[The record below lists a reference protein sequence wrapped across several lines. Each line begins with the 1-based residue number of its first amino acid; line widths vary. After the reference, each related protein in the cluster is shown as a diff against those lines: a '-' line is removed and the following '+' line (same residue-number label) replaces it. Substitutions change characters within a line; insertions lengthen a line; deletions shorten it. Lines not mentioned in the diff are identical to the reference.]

1 MDIIDIML
9 ARAMTPQGQ
18 TETYV
23 SIANAAAAK
32 AEKAKQDA
40 TDAIA
45 TVNAAAEDIA
55 QKQEAAD
62 TLLSSA
68 QDALETAQQA
78 QLNMLDTED
87 VDAEVK
93 KLDVSVS
100 LIEGQNA
107 NTYQIVT
114 TYPDNTLNTEN
125 ATKMYK
131 ATGNNEDGTMTQKA
145 ITDAL
150 SSKVDNSTLNN
161 YASKTYVNEAIAS
174 TPISSGNG
182 EIIIHFNVDDA
193 GRIVVVDENGNL
205 TAGYINEE
213 EMIEALLHSG
223 LYNLKEAVGLD
234 MDYANKTFKRI
245 QSATDLSSG
254 SDFDKYPMYGGRK
267 RCNVADDGTIL
278 AFYGDNNYTED
289 GSNGQVMVYQPK
301 FYYRRMPLSVEN
313 LAKGQVIRHDS
324 IIISNAK
331 QGSFKVAP
339 IFLDENGEELD
350 YVLFSAYEGTIANDK
365 LSSIANAK
373 PTCNKTIAEMEAAAQ
388 ARGTGWHITN
398 MAAESANQMLEI
410 VEFGSMNGQASL
422 EAGICNTSDNV
433 NTNCAA
439 ITGST
444 AALGNETGHAT
455 STVTEINGTN
465 TSYSDAGKRA
475 ISYRGVENP
484 WGNTWHMIGGLNIK
498 GDGQSLGGAPYICT
512 DYNYSPGLISSNYE
526 SLGFNLPSTY
536 GWISAMAIGDTKY
549 DWVFLPAECANT
561 ANSLLPVGD
570 NLWVTAHTTENKILA
585 VGGSYNLQENDGPFY
600 YAADRNVAESSRPNY
615 GARLMFI
622 PTKNGIYTAN
632 ISKWTA
638 KMGA

>member
-40 TDAIA
+40 TEAIA
-45 TVNAAAEDIA
+45 TVTAAAEDIA
-55 QKQEAAD
+55 EKQDAAD
-62 TLLSSA
+62 TLLASA
-68 QDALETAQQA
+68 QEALETAQEA
-78 QLNMLDTED
+78 QINMLDTED
-87 VDAEVK
+87 VDAEIK

-107 NTYQIVT
+107 NTYQVVT

-150 SSKVDNSTLNN
+150 SGKVDNSTLNN
-161 YASKTYVNEAIAS
+161 YASKNYVNEAIAS

-182 EIIIHFNVDDA
+182 EIIIHFNTDDA

-254 SDFDKYPMYGGRK
+254 TDFDKYPMYGGRK

-278 AFYGDNNYTED
+278 AFYGDNTYTED

-313 LAKGQVIRHDS
+313 LSKGQVIRHDS
-324 IIISNAK
+324 IIISAAK
-331 QGSFKVAP
+331 QGSFKIAP
-339 IFLDENGEELD
+339 IFLDENGEELE
-350 YVLFSAYEGTIANDK
+350 YILLSAYEGTIANDK
-365 LSSIANAK
+365 LASIANAK
-373 PTCNKTIAEMEAAAQ
+373 PTCNKTVAEMEAAAQ

-433 NTNCAA
+433 NTNCSAL
-439 ITGST
+439 TGST
-444 AALGNETGHAT
+444 ADLGNETGYAT

-465 TSYSDAGKRA
+465 TSYSDEGKRA

-484 WGNTWHMIGGLNIK
+484 WGNTWHMIGGINIK